1 MSGAG
6 APAGAPPGAAVAA
19 PAWLTREPG
28 QGDAPVLW
36 RTSMITIRSVDQPRA
51 VRWYRNVLG
60 FKLEFDIPIRV
71 PNRPFRM
78 AVLVG
83 PDNRRVE
90 ITGRGLPKGRPADV
104 WDTPVSVTYQ
114 VDDLDAVRAHLQA
127 MDVPYFTP
135 EFNGQYGRL
144 LTLLD
149 PDHNIIKLQ
158 APNERC
164 VEEQNLEDPDT
175 PRYPDEPR
183 YVPDPEATD
192 A

>member
-1 MSGAG
+1 MSG
-6 APAGAPPGAAVAA
+6 PGVPVAA
-19 PAWLTREPG
+19 PPEDPVGTPVWLTREPD
-28 QGDAPVLW
+28 QSAPAVLW
-36 RTSMITIRSVDQPRA
+36 RTSMITIRAVDQPRA

-71 PNRPFRM
+71 PDRPFRM

-90 ITGRGLPKGRPADV
+90 ITGRGVPKERPADV

-114 VDDLDAVRAHLQA
+114 VDDLDAVRTHLRA
-127 MDVPYFTP
+127 MQVPYFTP

-149 PDHNIIKLQ
+149 PDRNIIKLQ

-164 VEEQNLEDPDT
+164 IAEHNLEDPDT
-175 PRYPDEPR
+175 PRYPESPK

>member
-1 MSGAG
+1 MSGTG
-6 APAGAPPGAAVAA
+6 TPAGAPAVAA
-19 PAWLTREPG
+19 PAWLTREPV
-28 QGDAPVLW
+28 QGGAPVLW
-36 RTSMITIRSVDQPRA
+36 RTSMITIRSADQPRA

-60 FKLEFDIPIRV
+60 FQLEFDIPIRV

-114 VDDLDAVRAHLQA
+114 VDDLDTVRSHLQA

-164 VEEQNLEDPDT
+164 IAEQNLEDPDT